1 MDINK
6 IIMDALHETDT
17 NMKEAVQE
25 SVKQELDNVSLE
37 TPLSETLLMAAL
49 PSAISAGIG
58 AMSLRKTLKNT
69 NTLNEMDWDEI
80 AKKAGEHVDTAKE
93 AVKTG
98 AKWLAKKADEGYE
111 GLKKVPGKIANYI
124 SDKKAQWDARDSNIT
139 GTVKKGIKNLGKT
152 KSLDDA
158 VDKAKYAG
166 KVAKHF
172 VNNQLEKVGNI
183 TTKGEEAFAKVVKK
197 ITK

>member
-6 IIMDALHETDT
+6 IIMEALHETDT
-17 NMKEAVQE
+17 NMKESVQE
-25 SVKQELDNVSLE
+25 SVKQELDNIQPD
-37 TPLSETLLMAAL
+37 TQLSETLLMAAL

-69 NTLNEMDWDEI
+69 NTLNEMDWDEV
-80 AKKAGEHVDTAKE
+80 AKKAGEHAETAKE

-111 GLKKVPGKIANYI
+111 GLKKIPGKIANYI
-124 SDKKAQWDARDSNIT
+124 SDKKAQWDAKDSNIG
-139 GTVKKGIKNLGKT
+139 GTVKRGIKNLGKT

-158 VDKAKYAG
+158 ADKVKYAG
-166 KVAKHF
+166 NVAKHF
-172 VNNQLEKVGNI
+172 ANNQLEKVGNLTAKGDEAI
-183 TTKGEEAFAKVVKK
+183 DKVLKKVTK
-197 ITK
+197 

>member
-17 NMKEAVQE
+17 KTKETIQE
-25 SVKQELDNVSLE
+25 SVEQELDNIQPN
-37 TPLSETLLMAAL
+37 TQLSETLLMTAL

-58 AMSLRKTLKNT
+58 AMSLRKTLTNT

-80 AKKAGEHVDTAKE
+80 AKKAGEHADTAKE

-111 GLKKVPGKIANYI
+111 GLKKIPGKISNYI
-124 SDKKAQWDARDSNIT
+124 SDKKAQWDAKDSNIV
-139 GTVKKGIKNLGKT
+139 GTVKKGVKNLGKT
-152 KSLDDA
+152 KSVDDA
-158 VDKAKYAG
+158 IDKVKYAR
-166 KVAKHF
+166 KVGRHF
-172 VNNQLEKVGNI
+172 VNNQLEKVGN
-183 TTKGEEAFAKVVKK
+183 FSDKVERTIDKALK
-197 ITK
+197 